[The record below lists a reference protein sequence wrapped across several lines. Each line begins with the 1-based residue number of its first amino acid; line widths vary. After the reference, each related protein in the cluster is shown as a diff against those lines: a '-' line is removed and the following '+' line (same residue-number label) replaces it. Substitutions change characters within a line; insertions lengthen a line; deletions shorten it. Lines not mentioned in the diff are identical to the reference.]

1 MWDVSYVATVGDP
14 ASSPRMGC
22 GSNDKMEVMSRQ
34 MDSKAIKSDEI
45 DLRELLGVLLDRKWL
60 IISFTALCS
69 IAGVIYAL
77 LATPVY
83 QAQALVQVESKVPSI
98 PGLSDLASLGG
109 GSSAAATTEVALLSS
124 RSVVGTAL
132 DELGLDVSTEVVRFP
147 VVGDLFARRFAAANS
162 DAVAPAKFGF
172 DRFGWGGERIVL
184 DRLDV
189 PQSLLGK
196 SLELK
201 AVNSSGAF
209 ILYDDNGNQILQGN
223 VGTEA
228 QARGVSLSVSQLIA
242 NPGTR
247 FKVVKSRRL
256 DVLTGLQ
263 SDLQIAEQGRE
274 SGILRI
280 VYESEDATRAEQ
292 FVQRVADAYV
302 RQNVDRS
309 SAEAASQLTFVRE
322 QLPSIR
328 RQVEAA
334 QGAMSAYQSRSNS
347 VDITMQT
354 KGLLEQEVAVEASIQ
369 TLRLKQ
375 AEMDRSFTREHPA
388 YRALL
393 KQIGDLEGRKAGFQR
408 QVGQLPD
415 TQQELLRLTR
425 DLQVSNELYT
435 ALLNQAQ
442 QLDVARAGAV
452 GNVHIVDS
460 AMVDTA
466 NPVKPQKKLIVVIAT
481 LLGGFLSVAFVFLQ
495 RMLNPGIEDP
505 ADIEALGLPVYA
517 AIPLSVSNTLPK
529 LRKGKH
535 GTRVV
540 ADGRQHLLAVT
551 APADP
556 TVEALRSLR
565 TSLHFAMLEA
575 KNNILTIS
583 GPRPG
588 VGKTFVSTNLA
599 AVIAQAGQRVLV
611 IDADMRKGTLHK
623 ILGVSHHEGLS
634 DVLGGK
640 LSVDDVIHPVV
651 GLDNMHYMVRGD
663 IPPNPAELLMHP
675 RFAQLLQDMSGK
687 YDLVIVDTPPILA
700 VTDPALVAT
709 HAGSSL
715 LVTRFGVNQAKEIE
729 LTLQRFE
736 QNGVQIKGAIFNA
749 VEKRATGYYSYGY
762 YEYKSD
768 EKA

>member
-1 MWDVSYVATVGDP
+1 MRKQMESRVAKD
-14 ASSPRMGC
+14 
-22 GSNDKMEVMSRQ
+22 
-34 MDSKAIKSDEI
+34 DEI
-45 DLRELLGVLLDRKWL
+45 DLRELLGVLFDRKWL
-60 IISFTALCS
+60 IILATALFFV
-69 IAGVIYAL
+69 AGVLYAL
-77 LATPVY
+77 FARPVY
-83 QAQALVQVESKVPSI
+83 QAQAMVQVESKMPTI
-98 PGLSDLASLGG
+98 PGLADLASLGG
-109 GSSAAATTEVALLSS
+109 GGSTAATTEVALLTS
-124 RSVVGTAL
+124 RTVIGTAVDQL
-132 DELGLDVSTEVVRFP
+132 NLEVQIEPKRFP
-147 VVGDLFARRFAAANS
+147 MLGNFFARRFKPEDDN
-162 DAVAPAKFGF
+162 AVAPPRLGLS
-172 DRFGWGGERIVL
+172 RYGWGGDVL
-184 DRLDV
+184 QIHRLDV
-189 PQSLLGK
+189 PAPLIDTTLLLEVGQNGK
-196 SLELK
+196 DFLLFDEDGNELLRGR
-201 AVNSSGAF
+201 A
-209 ILYDDNGNQILQGN
+209 
-223 VGTEA
+223 GTPA
-228 QARGVSLSVSQLIA
+228 KGRGVTLEVDTLRA
-242 NPGTR
+242 NPGMRFEVTR
-247 FKVVKSRRL
+247 LRRL
-256 DVLTGLQ
+256 DVVAALQ
-263 SDLQIAEQGRE
+263 TELKASEQGKD
-274 SGILRI
+274 SGILQLS
-280 VYESEDATRAEQ
+280 YQDTDPLRAEA

-309 SAEAASQLTFVRE
+309 SAEAASQLQFVKD
-322 QLPSIR
+322 QLPTIR
-328 RQVEAA
+328 RQVEQA
-334 QGAMSAYQSRSNS
+334 QAAMSAYQSKSKS

-369 TLRLKQ
+369 QLRLKQ

-393 KQIGDLEGRKAGFQR
+393 KQIGDLEGRKGGFQK
-408 QVGQLPD
+408 QVGDLPE

-452 GNVHIVDS
+452 GNVRIVDPS
-460 AMVDTA
+460 IVDIA
-466 NPVKPQKKLIVVIAT
+466 NPVAPRKALIVAIAT
-481 LLGGFLSVAFVFLQ
+481 LLGAFLSIAFVFLQ

-505 ADIEALGLPVYA
+505 AEIEALGLPVYA

-575 KNNILTIS
+575 KNNILAIS

-623 ILGVSHHEGLS
+623 ILGVSHQKGLS

-640 LSVDDVIHPVV
+640 LSVDDVIHPVS

-768 EKA
+768 ERA

>member
-1 MWDVSYVATVGDP
+1 MV
-14 ASSPRMGC
+14 
-22 GSNDKMEVMSRQ
+22 KE
-34 MDSKAIKSDEI
+34 DEI
-45 DLRELLGVLLDRKWL
+45 DLRELLGVLIDRKWW
-60 IISFTALCS
+60 IIGTTALFF
-69 IAGVIYAL
+69 IVGAAYAL
-77 LATPVY
+77 LASPVY
-83 QAQALVQVESKVPSI
+83 QAQSMVQVESKVPAI
-98 PGLSDLASLGG
+98 PGISDLASMGAPT
-109 GSSAAATTEVALLSS
+109 SAAATTEVALLTS
-124 RSVVGTAL
+124 RTVIGTAVDQLQL
-132 DELGLDVSTEVVRFP
+132 DTVITPHRFP
-147 VVGDLFARRFAAANS
+147 LVGEYFARKFKPETP
-162 DAVAPAKFGF
+162 DAVAPPRFGASSY
-172 DRFGWGGERIVL
+172 GWGGEAVQIH
-184 DRLDV
+184 RLDV
-189 PQSLLGK
+189 PAQMIGAPLVLQAG
-196 SLELK
+196 
-201 AVNSSGAF
+201 ASGSF
-209 ILYDDNGNQILQGN
+209 VLYDDEGEEILRG
-223 VGTEA
+223 
-228 QARGVSLSVSQLIA
+228 QAGKAAEGRGVTLEVVALRA
-242 NPGTR
+242 NPDTR
-247 FKVVKSRRL
+247 FDVVKLRRF
-256 DVLTGLQ
+256 DVVSGLQ
-263 SDLQIAEQGRE
+263 QAVQAVEQGKE
-274 SGILRI
+274 SGILQLS
-280 VYESEDATRAEQ
+280 YENEDPMLAEA
-292 FVQRVADAYV
+292 VIARVADAYV
-302 RQNVDRS
+302 RQNVERS
-309 SAEAASQLTFVRE
+309 SAEAASQLDFVRE
-322 QLPSIR
+322 QLPVVR
-328 RQVEAA
+328 RQVEQA
-334 QGAMSAYQSRSNS
+334 QVAMTAYQSKANS

-354 KGLLEQEVAVEASIQ
+354 KGLLDQEVAVEASIQ
-369 TLRLKQ
+369 QLRLKQ

-393 KQIGDLEGRKAGFQR
+393 SQISSLEGRKVGFQR

-425 DLQVSNELYT
+425 DLQVSNEMYT

-452 GNVHIVDS
+452 GNVRIVDP
-460 AMVDTA
+460 AAVDIA
-466 NPVKPQKKLIVVIAT
+466 HPVKPRKSLIVAIAT
-481 LLGGFLSVAFVFLQ
+481 LLGAFLATAFVFLQ

-505 ADIEALGLPVYA
+505 AVIEELGLPVYA
-517 AIPLSVSNTLPK
+517 AIPLSVSTSLPK

-535 GTRVV
+535 GTRVI
-540 ADGRQHLLAVT
+540 ADGRQHLLAVSS
-551 APADP
+551 PADP

-588 VGKTFVSTNLA
+588 VGKTFVSSNLG

-623 ILGVSHHEGLS
+623 LLGISHQKGLS

-640 LSVDDVIHPVV
+640 LAVEAAIHPVP

-675 RFAQLLQDMSGK
+675 RFQQMLESLSAQ

-700 VTDPALVAT
+700 VTDAALVAT

-715 LVTRFGVNQAKEIE
+715 LVTRFGVNQAKEIL

-768 EKA
+768 GKD

>member
-1 MWDVSYVATVGDP
+1 MV
-14 ASSPRMGC
+14 
-22 GSNDKMEVMSRQ
+22 KE
-34 MDSKAIKSDEI
+34 DEI
-45 DLRELLGVLLDRKWL
+45 DLRELLGVLIDRKWW
-60 IISFTALCS
+60 IIGTTALFF
-69 IAGVIYAL
+69 IVGAAYAL
-77 LATPVY
+77 LASPVY
-83 QAQALVQVESKVPSI
+83 QAQSMVQVESKVPAI
-98 PGLSDLASLGG
+98 PGISDLASMGAPT
-109 GSSAAATTEVALLSS
+109 SAAATTEVALLTS
-124 RSVVGTAL
+124 RTVIGTAVDQLQL
-132 DELGLDVSTEVVRFP
+132 DTVITPHRFP
-147 VVGDLFARRFAAANS
+147 LVGEYFARKFKPETP
-162 DAVAPAKFGF
+162 DAVAPPRFGASSY
-172 DRFGWGGERIVL
+172 GWGGEAVQIH
-184 DRLDV
+184 RLDV
-189 PQSLLGK
+189 PAQMI
-196 SLELK
+196 
-201 AVNSSGAF
+201 GAPLVLQAGAAGSF
-209 ILYDDNGNQILQGN
+209 VLYDDEGEEILRG
-223 VGTEA
+223 
-228 QARGVSLSVSQLIA
+228 QAGKAAEGRGVTLEVVALRA
-242 NPGTR
+242 NPDTR
-247 FKVVKSRRL
+247 FDLVKLRRFDVVS
-256 DVLTGLQ
+256 GLQ
-263 SDLQIAEQGRE
+263 QAVQAVEQGKE
-274 SGILRI
+274 SGILQLS
-280 VYESEDATRAEQ
+280 YENEDPMLAEA
-292 FVQRVADAYV
+292 VIARVADAYV
-302 RQNVDRS
+302 RQNVERS
-309 SAEAASQLTFVRE
+309 SAEAASQLDFVRE
-322 QLPSIR
+322 QLPVVR
-328 RQVEAA
+328 RQVEQA
-334 QGAMSAYQSRSNS
+334 QVAMTAYQSKANS

-354 KGLLEQEVAVEASIQ
+354 KGLLDQEVAVEASIQ
-369 TLRLKQ
+369 QLRLKQ

-393 KQIGDLEGRKAGFQR
+393 SQISSLEGRKVGFQR

-425 DLQVSNELYT
+425 DLQVSNEMYT

-452 GNVHIVDS
+452 GNVRIVDP
-460 AMVDTA
+460 AAVDIA
-466 NPVKPQKKLIVVIAT
+466 HPVKPRKSLIVAIAT
-481 LLGGFLSVAFVFLQ
+481 LLGAFLATAFVFLQ

-505 ADIEALGLPVYA
+505 AVIEELGLPVYA
-517 AIPLSVSNTLPK
+517 AIPLSVSTTLPK

-540 ADGRQHLLAVT
+540 ADGRQHLLAVSS
-551 APADP
+551 PADP

-588 VGKTFVSTNLA
+588 VGKTFVSSNLG

-623 ILGVSHHEGLS
+623 LLGISHQKGLS

-640 LSVDDVIHPVV
+640 LAIEAAIHPVP

-675 RFAQLLQDMSGK
+675 RFQQMLESLSAQ
-687 YDLVIVDTPPILA
+687 YDLIIVDTPPILA
-700 VTDPALVAT
+700 VTDAALVAT

-715 LVTRFGVNQAKEIE
+715 LVTRFGVNQAKEIL

-768 EKA
+768 GKD

>member
-1 MWDVSYVATVGDP
+1 MRSQMESRVSKD
-14 ASSPRMGC
+14 
-22 GSNDKMEVMSRQ
+22 
-34 MDSKAIKSDEI
+34 DEI
-45 DLRELLGVLLDRKWL
+45 DLREVLGAVLDRKWL
-60 IISFTALCS
+60 IFATTAFFMA
-69 IAGVIYAL
+69 AGLLYAL
-77 LATPVY
+77 LARPIY
-83 QAQALVQVESKVPSI
+83 QAQSLVQVESKVPSI
-98 PGLSDLASLGG
+98 PGLADLASLGG
-109 GSSAAATTEVALLSS
+109 SGSTAATTEVALLTS
-124 RSVVGTAL
+124 RSVIGAAVDQLNLEVQIEPRRFPLLGNFFVRRYKPQEEGDVCPPMFGLARYGCGGDVLGIHRLEVPASLIDSTLTLKVGSTGKDFTLL
-132 DELGLDVSTEVVRFP
+132 DEDGEMLLRGQ
-147 VVGDLFARRFAAANS
+147 VG
-162 DAVAPAKFGF
+162 VPAEG
-172 DRFGWGGERIVL
+172 
-184 DRLDV
+184 
-189 PQSLLGK
+189 
-196 SLELK
+196 
-201 AVNSSGAF
+201 
-209 ILYDDNGNQILQGN
+209 
-223 VGTEA
+223 
-228 QARGVSLSVSQLIA
+228 RGVRLEVDELRA
-242 NPGTR
+242 NPGMQFEVTR
-247 FKVVKSRRL
+247 LRRL
-256 DVLTGLQ
+256 DVLASLQ
-263 SDLQIAEQGRE
+263 KELKATEQGKE
-274 SGILRI
+274 SGILRL
-280 VYESEDATRAEQ
+280 VYQDTDPSRAES

-309 SAEAASQLTFVRE
+309 SAEAASQLQFVKD
-322 QLPSIR
+322 QLPTIR
-328 RQVEAA
+328 RQVEQA
-334 QGAMSAYQSRSNS
+334 QAAMSAYQSQSRS

-369 TLRLKQ
+369 QLRLKQ

-388 YRALL
+388 YRALMR
-393 KQIGDLEGRKAGFQR
+393 QIGDLESRKGGFQK
-408 QVGQLPD
+408 QVGDLPE

-452 GNVHIVDS
+452 GNVRIVDP
-460 AMVDTA
+460 AIVDIA
-466 NPVKPQKKLIVVIAT
+466 NPVAPRKALIVAIAT
-481 LLGGFLSVAFVFLQ
+481 LLGAFLSIAFVFLQ

-535 GTRVV
+535 GKRVV
-540 ADGRQHLLAVT
+540 ADGRQHLLAVS

-623 ILGVSHHEGLS
+623 ILGVSHQKGLS

-640 LSVDDVIHPVV
+640 LSVDDAIHPVS

-675 RFAQLLQDMSGK
+675 RFAQLLQEMSGK

>member
-1 MWDVSYVATVGDP
+1 MRNKTD
-14 ASSPRMGC
+14 
-22 GSNDKMEVMSRQ
+22 SNAVRD
-34 MDSKAIKSDEI
+34 DEI
-45 DLRELLGVLLDRKWL
+45 DLRELLGTLVDRKWWIL
-60 IISFTALCS
+60 AATGLFLALG
-69 IAGVIYAL
+69 IAYAF

-83 QAQALVQVESKVPSI
+83 QAQAMVQVESKLPSI
-98 PGLSDLASLGG
+98 PGLSDLTSLSGG
-109 GSSAAATTEVALLSS
+109 GGAAATTEVALLTS
-124 RSVVGTAL
+124 RSVLGAAV
-132 DELGLDVSTEVVRFP
+132 DELNLDVQVSPRRMPLLGGF
-147 VVGDLFARRFAAANS
+147 FARRFKP
-162 DAVAPAKFGF
+162 VAPDEVAPVKFGLS
-172 DRFGWGGERIVL
+172 RYGWGGESLSVH
-184 DRLDV
+184 RLTV
-189 PQSLLGK
+189 PATLVNAPLMLEVADDGK
-196 SLELK
+196 SF
-201 AVNSSGAF
+201 V
-209 ILYDDNGNQILQGN
+209 LYDDEGVELL
-223 VGTEA
+223 
-228 QARGVSLSVSQLIA
+228 RGVPGTTATGRGVTLDVAGLSA
-242 NPGTR
+242 NAGTR
-247 FKVVKSRRL
+247 FDIVKARRL
-256 DVLTGLQ
+256 DVLSELQ
-263 SDLQIAEQGRE
+263 EQIKAGEQGKD
-274 SGILRI
+274 SGILSLT
-280 VYESEDATRAEQ
+280 YEDEQPLRAQ
-292 FVQRVADAYV
+292 DVVQRVAEAYV

-309 SAEAASQLTFVRE
+309 SAEAASQLQFVKD
-322 QLPSIR
+322 QLPTIR
-328 RQVEAA
+328 RQVEQA
-334 QGAMSAYQSRSNS
+334 QAAMSSYQSRSNS

-354 KGLLEQEVAVEASIQ
+354 QGLLQQEVAVEASIQ
-369 TLRLKQ
+369 QLRLKQ

-393 KQIGDLEGRKAGFQR
+393 SQLGELEARKSGFQR
-408 QVGQLPD
+408 QVSNLPD

-452 GNVHIVDS
+452 GNVRIVDP
-460 AMVDTA
+460 AMVDIA
-466 NPVKPQKKLIVVIAT
+466 NPVKPRKALIIAIAA
-481 LLGGFLSVAFVFLQ
+481 LLGAFLSIAFVFLQ

-505 ADIEALGLPVYA
+505 AELEELGLPVYA
-517 AIPLSVSNTLPK
+517 AIPLSVSTTLPK

-535 GTRVV
+535 GTRVI
-540 ADGRQHLLAVT
+540 ADGRQHLLAVSS
-551 APADP
+551 PADP

-588 VGKTFVSTNLA
+588 VGKTFVSSNLG

-623 ILGVSHHEGLS
+623 LLGISHQKGLS

-640 LSVDDVIHPVV
+640 LAVEAAIHPVP

-675 RFAQLLQDMSGK
+675 RFKQMLESLSAQ

-700 VTDPALVAT
+700 VTDAALVAT

-715 LVTRFGVNQAKEIE
+715 LVTRFGVNQAKEIL

-768 EKA
+768 GKD

>member
-1 MWDVSYVATVGDP
+1 MT
-14 ASSPRMGC
+14 
-22 GSNDKMEVMSRQ
+22 NKTESRAVK
-34 MDSKAIKSDEI
+34 DDDI
-45 DLRELLGVLLDRKWL
+45 DLRELIGVLLDRKWW
-60 IISFTALCS
+60 IVITTAVFLVL
-69 IAGVIYAL
+69 GVLYAL
-77 LATPVY
+77 LAKPIY
-83 QAQALVQVESKVPSI
+83 QAEAMVQVESKVPSL
-98 PGLSDLASLGG
+98 PGLADLSSLS
-109 GSSAAATTEVALLSS
+109 GSGSTMATTEVALLTS
-124 RSVVGTAL
+124 RAVVGTAV
-132 DELGLDVSTEVVRFP
+132 DELHLDISATPVRFP
-147 VVGDLFARRFAAANS
+147 LVGDFIAKRFQPGTP
-162 DAVAPAKFGF
+162 DAVASPLFGMSSYA
-172 DRFGWGGERIVL
+172 WGGEKIVV
-184 DRLDV
+184 DRLEV
-189 PQSLLGK
+189 PATLFDIPLTLVAAGDAAGSFVVLGDDDEELLRGK
-196 SLELK
+196 VGER
-201 AVNSSGAF
+201 ASGH
-209 ILYDDNGNQILQGN
+209 
-223 VGTEA
+223 
-228 QARGVSLSVSQLIA
+228 GVSVDVSKLNA
-242 NPGTR
+242 RNGTR
-247 FKVVKSRRL
+247 FQLLKQRRL
-256 DVLTGLQ
+256 SVI
-263 SDLQIAEQGRE
+263 SDLQQLVLASEQGRD
-274 SGILRI
+274 SGILQI
-280 VYESEDATRAEQ
+280 TYQDADPVRAQ
-292 FVQRVADAYV
+292 ALVQRVAEAYV
-302 RQNVDRS
+302 RQNVERS
-309 SAEAASQLTFVRE
+309 SAEAASQLQFVRE
-322 QLPSIR
+322 QLPTIR
-328 RQVEAA
+328 KQVEQA
-334 QGAMSAYQSRSNS
+334 QAAMSAYQSRSNA

-354 KGLLEQEVAVEASIQ
+354 RGLLEQEVAVEASIQ
-369 TLRLKQ
+369 QLRLKQ
-375 AEMDRSFTREHPA
+375 AEMDRAFTREHPA
-388 YRALL
+388 YRALM

-452 GNVHIVDS
+452 GNVRIVDS
-460 AMVDTA
+460 AVVDVT

-623 ILGVSHHEGLS
+623 ILGVSHQKGLS

-640 LSVDDVIHPVV
+640 LSVDEAIHPVS
-651 GLDNMHYMVRGD
+651 GLDNMYYMVRGD

>member
-1 MWDVSYVATVGDP
+1 MV
-14 ASSPRMGC
+14 
-22 GSNDKMEVMSRQ
+22 KE
-34 MDSKAIKSDEI
+34 DEI
-45 DLRELLGVLLDRKWL
+45 DLRELLGVLIDRKWW
-60 IISFTALCS
+60 IIGTTALFF
-69 IAGVIYAL
+69 IVGAAYAL
-77 LATPVY
+77 LASPVY
-83 QAQALVQVESKVPSI
+83 QAQSMVQVESKVPAI
-98 PGLSDLASLGG
+98 PGISDLASMGAPT
-109 GSSAAATTEVALLSS
+109 SAAATTEVALLTS
-124 RSVVGTAL
+124 RTVIGTAVDQLQL
-132 DELGLDVSTEVVRFP
+132 DTVITPRRFP
-147 VVGDLFARRFAAANS
+147 LVGEYFARKFKPETP
-162 DAVAPAKFGF
+162 DAVAPPRFGASSY
-172 DRFGWGGERIVL
+172 GWGGEAVQIH
-184 DRLDV
+184 RLDV
-189 PQSLLGK
+189 PAQMI
-196 SLELK
+196 
-201 AVNSSGAF
+201 GAPLVLQAGAAGSF
-209 ILYDDNGNQILQGN
+209 VLYDDEGEEILRG
-223 VGTEA
+223 
-228 QARGVSLSVSQLIA
+228 QAGKAAEGRGVTLEVVALRA
-242 NPGTR
+242 NPDTR
-247 FKVVKSRRL
+247 FDVVKLRRF
-256 DVLTGLQ
+256 DVVSGLQ
-263 SDLQIAEQGRE
+263 QAVQAVEQGKE
-274 SGILRI
+274 SGILQLS
-280 VYESEDATRAEQ
+280 YENEDPMLAEA
-292 FVQRVADAYV
+292 VIARVADAYV
-302 RQNVDRS
+302 RQNVERS
-309 SAEAASQLTFVRE
+309 SAEAASQLDFVRE
-322 QLPSIR
+322 QLPVVR
-328 RQVEAA
+328 RQVEQA
-334 QGAMSAYQSRSNS
+334 QVAMTAYQSKANS

-354 KGLLEQEVAVEASIQ
+354 KGLLDQEVAVEASIQ
-369 TLRLKQ
+369 QLRLKQ

-393 KQIGDLEGRKAGFQR
+393 SQISSLEGRKVGFQR

-425 DLQVSNELYT
+425 DLQVSNEMYT

-452 GNVHIVDS
+452 GNVRIVDP
-460 AMVDTA
+460 AAVDIA
-466 NPVKPQKKLIVVIAT
+466 HPVKPRKSLIVAIAT
-481 LLGGFLSVAFVFLQ
+481 LLGAFLATAFVFLQ

-505 ADIEALGLPVYA
+505 AVIEELGLPVYA
-517 AIPLSVSNTLPK
+517 AIPLSVSTTLPK

-540 ADGRQHLLAVT
+540 ADGRQHLLAVSS
-551 APADP
+551 PADP

-588 VGKTFVSTNLA
+588 VGKTFVSSNLG

-623 ILGVSHHEGLS
+623 LLGISHQKGLS

-640 LSVDDVIHPVV
+640 LAIEAAIHPVP

-675 RFAQLLQDMSGK
+675 RFQQMLESLSAQ
-687 YDLVIVDTPPILA
+687 YDLIIVDTPPILA
-700 VTDPALVAT
+700 VTDAALVAT

-715 LVTRFGVNQAKEIE
+715 LVTRFGVNQAKEIL

-768 EKA
+768 GKD

>member
-1 MWDVSYVATVGDP
+1 MTKQS
-14 ASSPRMGC
+14 
-22 GSNDKMEVMSRQ
+22 ESRVV
-34 MDSKAIKSDEI
+34 KEDEI
-45 DLRELLGVLLDRKWL
+45 DLRDLLGALLDRKWL
-60 IISFTALCS
+60 VAGSVAVFMVVGAL
-69 IAGVIYAL
+69 YAI
-77 LATPVY
+77 LAAPIY
-83 QAQALVQVESKVPSI
+83 QAQALVQVESKMPSI
-98 PGLSDLASLGG
+98 PGLADLASLGG
-109 GSSAAATTEVALLSS
+109 SGSTASTTEVALLTS
-124 RSVVGTAL
+124 RTVIGTAVDQL
-132 DELGLDVSTEVVRFP
+132 NLEVQIEPKRFP
-147 VVGDLFARRFAAANS
+147 LFGNFIERRFKPENEGDVAAPKLGMA
-162 DAVAPAKFGF
+162 
-172 DRFGWGGERIVL
+172 RYGWGGEVL
-184 DRLDV
+184 GIQRLDV
-189 PQSLLGK
+189 PATLIDTTLLLEVGDTGK
-196 SLELK
+196 DFVLFDEEGDELLR
-201 AVNSSGAF
+201 G
-209 ILYDDNGNQILQGN
+209 Q
-223 VGTEA
+223 VGS
-228 QARGVSLSVSQLIA
+228 QAKGRGVTLEVDSLRA
-242 NPGTR
+242 NPGMQ
-247 FKVVKSRRL
+247 FKVTRLRRL
-256 DVLTGLQ
+256 DVVALLQ
-263 SDLQIAEQGRE
+263 TELLASEQGKD
-274 SGILRI
+274 SGILLLTYR
-280 VYESEDATRAEQ
+280 DTDPLRAEAL
-292 FVQRVADAYV
+292 VQHVADAYV

-309 SAEAASQLTFVRE
+309 SAEAASQLQFVKD
-322 QLPSIR
+322 QLPTIR
-328 RQVEAA
+328 RQVEQA
-334 QGAMSAYQSRSNS
+334 QAAMSAYQSRSKS

-369 TLRLKQ
+369 QLRLKQ

-393 KQIGDLEGRKAGFQR
+393 KQIGDLEGRKGGFQK
-408 QVGQLPD
+408 QVGDLPE

-452 GNVHIVDS
+452 GNVRIVDP
-460 AMVDTA
+460 AIVDIA
-466 NPVKPQKKLIVVIAT
+466 NPVAPRKALIVAIAT
-481 LLGGFLSVAFVFLQ
+481 LLGAFLATAFVFLQ

-505 ADIEALGLPVYA
+505 AEIEALGLPVYA

-535 GTRVV
+535 GKRVV
-540 ADGRQHLLAVT
+540 ADGRQHLLAVS

-623 ILGVSHHEGLS
+623 ILGVSHQKGLS

-640 LSVDDVIHPVV
+640 LSVDDVIHPVS

-675 RFAQLLQDMSGK
+675 RFAQLLQEMSGK

>member
-1 MWDVSYVATVGDP
+1 
-14 ASSPRMGC
+14 
-22 GSNDKMEVMSRQ
+22 MEAMTRQTDSRQ
-34 MDSKAIKSDEI
+34 IKDDEI
-45 DLRELLGVLLDRKWL
+45 DLRELLGVLIDRKWW
-60 IISFTALCS
+60 IIGATAVFS
-69 IAGVIYAL
+69 IAGVAYAL
-77 LATPVY
+77 LAPPVY
-83 QAQALVQVESKVPSI
+83 QAQAMVQVESKI
-98 PGLSDLASLGG
+98 PGVPGLAELSSTLGVGGASP
-109 GSSAAATTEVALLSS
+109 AATTEVALLTS
-124 RSVVGTAL
+124 RSVVGTAV
-132 DELGLDVSTEVVRFP
+132 DQLGLDVLVEPKRFP
-147 VVGDLFARRFAAANS
+147 LVGGFFARRFKPAAP
-162 DAVAPAKFGF
+162 DQVAPARFGASSY
-172 DRFGWGGERIVL
+172 GWGGEALVIQ
-184 DRLDV
+184 RLDV
-189 PQSLLGK
+189 PDQLINVPL
-196 SLELK
+196 
-201 AVNSSGAF
+201 
-209 ILYDDNGNQILQGN
+209 ILQKGDSGNSFELLDDDGN
-223 VGTEA
+223 VLVKG
-228 QARGVSLSVSQLIA
+228 QAGQTAASNGVTLEVASLRA
-242 NPGTR
+242 NPGAR
-247 FKVVKSRRL
+247 FEVTKLRRL
-256 DVLTGLQ
+256 DVVSSLQ
-263 SDLQIAEQGRE
+263 SEVSASEQGKE
-274 SGILRI
+274 SGILQ
-280 VYESEDATRAEQ
+280 VAYESQDPFKAQAL
-292 FVQRVADAYV
+292 VQRVTEAYV
-302 RQNVDRS
+302 RQNVDRG
-309 SAEAASQLTFVRE
+309 SAEAAAQLQFVKE
-322 QLPSIR
+322 QLPTVR
-328 RQVEAA
+328 KQVEDAQAA
-334 QGAMSAYQSRSNS
+334 MTAYQSKANS

-354 KGLLEQEVAVEASIQ
+354 KGLLEQEVAVEGSIQ
-369 TLRLKQ
+369 QLRLKQ

-442 QLDVARAGAV
+442 QLDVARAGTV
-452 GNVHIVDS
+452 GNVRIVDP
-460 AMVDTA
+460 AVVDTA
-466 NPVKPQKKLIVVIAT
+466 NPVKPRKALIVAIAT

-623 ILGVSHHEGLS
+623 ILGVSHQKGLS

-640 LSVDDVIHPVV
+640 LSVDDVIHPVA

>member
-1 MWDVSYVATVGDP
+1 MAKD
-14 ASSPRMGC
+14 
-22 GSNDKMEVMSRQ
+22 
-34 MDSKAIKSDEI
+34 DEI
-45 DLRELLGVLLDRKWL
+45 DLRELLGVLLDRKWW
-60 IISFTALCS
+60 IISVTAVCFVV
-69 IAGVIYAL
+69 GVAYAL
-77 LATPVY
+77 LAPPVY
-83 QAQALVQVESKVPSI
+83 QAQAMVQVESKVPSI
-98 PGLSDLASLGG
+98 PGLADLSSLGG
-109 GSSAAATTEVALLSS
+109 GGSSAATTEVALLTS
-124 RSVVGTAL
+124 RSVIGTAVDQL
-132 DELGLDVSTEVVRFP
+132 NLEIAVEPRRLPLFGGF
-147 VVGDLFARRFAAANS
+147 FARRFSPESEA
-162 DAVAPAKFGF
+162 DVAPAKLGLSSY
-172 DRFGWGGERIVL
+172 GWGGESLVVH
-184 DRLDV
+184 RLDV
-189 PQSLLGK
+189 PPALIGDTLMLESTADAGGYTLYNSDGDELLRG
-196 SLELK
+196 
-201 AVNSSGAF
+201 
-209 ILYDDNGNQILQGN
+209 QIGQPAQGH
-223 VGTEA
+223 
-228 QARGVSLSVSQLIA
+228 GVSIEVASLRA
-242 NPGTR
+242 NPGMR
-247 FKVVKSRRL
+247 FNVTKLRRL
-256 DVLTGLQ
+256 DVLASLQ
-263 SDLQIAEQGRE
+263 EGINAAEQGKE
-274 SGILRI
+274 SGILQLT
-280 VYESEDATRAEQ
+280 YEDQDPVLAQAL
-292 FVQRVADAYV
+292 VQRVAEAYT

-309 SAEAASQLTFVRE
+309 SAEAASQLQFVKD
-322 QLPSIR
+322 QLPTVR
-328 RQVEAA
+328 RDVEQAQAA
-334 QGAMSAYQSRSNS
+334 MTAYQSRANS

-354 KGLLEQEVAVEASIQ
+354 KGLLEQEVAVESSIQ

-393 KQIGDLEGRKAGFQR
+393 NQLGELEGRKAGFKR
-408 QVGQLPD
+408 QVSDLPD

-452 GNVHIVDS
+452 GNVRIVDS
-460 AMVDTA
+460 AVVDTA
-466 NPVKPQKKLIVVIAT
+466 NPVKPRRKLIVIIAT
-481 LLGGFLSVAFVFLQ
+481 LLGAFLATAFVFLQ

-505 ADIEALGLPVYA
+505 AELEELGLPVYA
-517 AIPLSVSNTLPK
+517 AIPLSVSTSMPK

-535 GTRVV
+535 GTRVI
-540 ADGRQHLLAVT
+540 ADGRQHLLAVSS
-551 APADP
+551 PADP

-588 VGKTFVSTNLA
+588 VGKTFVSSNLG

-623 ILGVSHHEGLS
+623 LLGISHQKGLS

-640 LSVDDVIHPVV
+640 LAIEAAIHPVP

-675 RFAQLLQDMSGK
+675 RFQQMLESLSAQ
-687 YDLVIVDTPPILA
+687 YDLIIVDTPPILA
-700 VTDPALVAT
+700 VTDAALVAT

-715 LVTRFGVNQAKEIE
+715 LVTRFGVNQAKEIL

-768 EKA
+768 GKD

>member
-1 MWDVSYVATVGDP
+1 MV
-14 ASSPRMGC
+14 
-22 GSNDKMEVMSRQ
+22 KE
-34 MDSKAIKSDEI
+34 DEI
-45 DLRELLGVLLDRKWL
+45 DLRELLGVLIDRKWW
-60 IISFTALCS
+60 IIGTTVLFFIVGA
-69 IAGVIYAL
+69 AYAL
-77 LATPVY
+77 LASPVY
-83 QAQALVQVESKVPSI
+83 QAQSMVQVESKVPAI
-98 PGLSDLASLGG
+98 PGISDLASMGAAT
-109 GSSAAATTEVALLSS
+109 SAAATTEVALLTS
-124 RSVVGTAL
+124 RTVIGTAVDQLQL
-132 DELGLDVSTEVVRFP
+132 DTVITPRRFP
-147 VVGDLFARRFAAANS
+147 LVGEYFARKFKPETP
-162 DAVAPAKFGF
+162 DAVAPPRFGASSY
-172 DRFGWGGERIVL
+172 GWGGEAVQIH
-184 DRLDV
+184 RLDV
-189 PQSLLGK
+189 PVQMIGAPLVLQAG
-196 SLELK
+196 
-201 AVNSSGAF
+201 ASGSF
-209 ILYDDNGNQILQGN
+209 VLYDDDGEEILRG
-223 VGTEA
+223 
-228 QARGVSLSVSQLIA
+228 QAGKAAEGRGVTLEVVALRA
-242 NPGTR
+242 NPDTR
-247 FKVVKSRRL
+247 FDLVKLRRFDVVSS
-256 DVLTGLQ
+256 LQ
-263 SDLQIAEQGRE
+263 QAVQAVEQGKE
-274 SGILRI
+274 SGILQLR
-280 VYESEDATRAEQ
+280 YENEDPMLAEA
-292 FVQRVADAYV
+292 VIARVADAYV
-302 RQNVDRS
+302 RQNVERS
-309 SAEAASQLTFVRE
+309 SAEAASQLDFVRE
-322 QLPSIR
+322 QLPVVR
-328 RQVEAA
+328 RQVEQA
-334 QGAMSAYQSRSNS
+334 QVAMTAYQSKANS

-354 KGLLEQEVAVEASIQ
+354 KGLLDQEVAVEASIQ
-369 TLRLKQ
+369 QLRLKQ

-393 KQIGDLEGRKAGFQR
+393 SQISSLEGRKVGFQR

-425 DLQVSNELYT
+425 DLQVSNEMYT

-452 GNVHIVDS
+452 GNVRIVDP
-460 AMVDTA
+460 AAVDIA
-466 NPVKPQKKLIVVIAT
+466 NPVKPRKSLIVAIAT
-481 LLGGFLSVAFVFLQ
+481 LLGAFLATAFVFLQ

-505 ADIEALGLPVYA
+505 SQIEELGLPVYA
-517 AIPLSVSNTLPK
+517 AIPLSVSTTLPK

-535 GTRVV
+535 GTRVI

-551 APADP
+551 SPADP

-588 VGKTFVSTNLA
+588 VGKTFVSSNLG

-623 ILGVSHHEGLS
+623 LLGISHQKGLS

-640 LSVDDVIHPVV
+640 LAVEAAIHPVP

-675 RFAQLLQDMSGK
+675 RFQQMLESLSAQ

-700 VTDPALVAT
+700 VTDAALVAT

-715 LVTRFGVNQAKEIE
+715 LVTRFGVNQAKEIL

-768 EKA
+768 GKD

>member
-1 MWDVSYVATVGDP
+1 MTKQS
-14 ASSPRMGC
+14 
-22 GSNDKMEVMSRQ
+22 ESRVV
-34 MDSKAIKSDEI
+34 KEDEI
-45 DLRELLGVLLDRKWL
+45 DLRDLLGALLDRKWL
-60 IISFTALCS
+60 VAGSVAVFMVVGAL
-69 IAGVIYAL
+69 YAI
-77 LATPVY
+77 LAAPIY
-83 QAQALVQVESKVPSI
+83 QAQALVQVESKMPSI
-98 PGLSDLASLGG
+98 PGLADLASLGG
-109 GSSAAATTEVALLSS
+109 SGSTASTTEVALLTS
-124 RSVVGTAL
+124 RTVIGTAVDQL
-132 DELGLDVSTEVVRFP
+132 NLEVQIEPKRFP
-147 VVGDLFARRFAAANS
+147 LFGNFIERRFKPENEGDVAAPKLGMA
-162 DAVAPAKFGF
+162 
-172 DRFGWGGERIVL
+172 RYGWGGEVL
-184 DRLDV
+184 GIQRLDV
-189 PQSLLGK
+189 PATLIDTTLLLEVGDTGK
-196 SLELK
+196 DFVLFDEEGDELLR
-201 AVNSSGAF
+201 G
-209 ILYDDNGNQILQGN
+209 Q
-223 VGTEA
+223 VGS
-228 QARGVSLSVSQLIA
+228 QAKGRGVTLEVDSLRA
-242 NPGTR
+242 NPGMQ
-247 FKVVKSRRL
+247 FKVTRLRRL
-256 DVLTGLQ
+256 DVVALLQ
-263 SDLQIAEQGRE
+263 TELLASEQGKD
-274 SGILRI
+274 SGILLLTYR
-280 VYESEDATRAEQ
+280 DTDPLRAEAL
-292 FVQRVADAYV
+292 VQHVADAYV

-309 SAEAASQLTFVRE
+309 SAEAASQLQFVKD
-322 QLPSIR
+322 QLPTIR
-328 RQVEAA
+328 RQVEQA
-334 QGAMSAYQSRSNS
+334 QAAMSAYQSRSKS

-369 TLRLKQ
+369 QLRLKQ

-393 KQIGDLEGRKAGFQR
+393 KQIGDLEGRKGGFQK
-408 QVGQLPD
+408 QVGDLPE

-452 GNVHIVDS
+452 GNVRIVDP
-460 AMVDTA
+460 AIVDIA
-466 NPVKPQKKLIVVIAT
+466 NPVAPRKALIVAIAT
-481 LLGGFLSVAFVFLQ
+481 LLGAFLATAFVFLQ

-505 ADIEALGLPVYA
+505 AEIEALGLPVYA

-540 ADGRQHLLAVT
+540 ADGRQHLLAVS

-623 ILGVSHHEGLS
+623 ILGVSHQKGLS

-640 LSVDDVIHPVV
+640 LSVDDVIHPVS

-675 RFAQLLQDMSGK
+675 RFAQLLQEMSGK

>member
-1 MWDVSYVATVGDP
+1 M
-14 ASSPRMGC
+14 
-22 GSNDKMEVMSRQ
+22 KQ
-34 MDSKAIKSDEI
+34 MDSRAVNKDDEI
-45 DLRELLGVLLDRKWL
+45 DLRELLGVLIDRKWL
-60 IISFTALCS
+60 IVISTLVFLVGGALY
-69 IAGVIYAL
+69 VL
-77 LATPVY
+77 LAAPVY
-83 QAQALVQVESKVPSI
+83 QAQSMVQVESKLPSI
-98 PGLSDLASLGG
+98 PGISDLASMGG
-109 GSSAAATTEVALLSS
+109 PTSAAATTEVALLTS
-124 RSVVGTAL
+124 RTVIGAAV
-132 DELGLDVSTEVVRFP
+132 DQLGLDIVANPRRFP
-147 VVGDLFARRFAAANS
+147 LLGNYFARQFSSSNSVGIAPPRFGAS
-162 DAVAPAKFGF
+162 SY
-172 DRFGWGGERIVL
+172 GWGGELIDIHRFDVP
-184 DRLDV
+184 DRLIGAAMVLQVASAGNYVLYGADGSEV
-189 PQSLLGK
+189 LRGK
-196 SLELK
+196 AGEGASGGGVTLEVS
-201 AVNSSGAF
+201 A
-209 ILYDDNGNQILQGN
+209 LQ
-223 VGTEA
+223 
-228 QARGVSLSVSQLIA
+228 A

-247 FKVVKSRRL
+247 FDLVKYRRFDVVSQ
-256 DVLTGLQ
+256 LQ
-263 SDLQIAEQGRE
+263 DAVRAVEQGKE
-274 SGILRI
+274 SGILQLS
-280 VYESEDATRAEQ
+280 YENEDPVAAEA
-292 FVQRVADAYV
+292 VVARVADAYV

-309 SAEAASQLTFVRE
+309 SAEAASQLEFVKE
-322 QLPSIR
+322 QLPVIR
-328 RQVEAA
+328 RQVEQA
-334 QGAMSAYQSRSNS
+334 QVAMTAYQSKANS

-354 KGLLEQEVAVEASIQ
+354 KGLLDQEVAVEASIQ
-369 TLRLKQ
+369 QLRLKQ

-393 KQIGDLEGRKAGFQR
+393 SQISSLEGRKAGFQR
-408 QVGQLPD
+408 DVRNLPD

-425 DLQVSNELYT
+425 DLQVSNEMYT

-452 GNVHIVDS
+452 GNVRIVDR
-460 AMVDTA
+460 AAVDIA
-466 NPVKPQKKLIVVIAT
+466 NPVKPRKALIVSIAT
-481 LLGGFLSVAFVFLQ
+481 LLGALLSVAFVFLQ

-517 AIPLSVSNTLPK
+517 AIPLSVSTTLPK

-540 ADGRQHLLAVT
+540 ADGRQHLLAVNS
-551 APADP
+551 PADP

-575 KNNILTIS
+575 KNNVLTIS

-623 ILGVSHHEGLS
+623 ILGVPHQRGLS
-634 DVLGGK
+634 DFLSGK
-640 LSVDDVIHPVV
+640 LAAEQVILPVE

-675 RFAQLLQDMSGK
+675 RFVQLLDAVSKQ

-700 VTDPALVAT
+700 VTDAALVAA

-715 LVTRFGVNQAKEIE
+715 LVTRFGVNQPKEIE

-736 QNGVQIKGAIFNA
+736 QNGVQVKGAIFNA

-762 YEYKSD
+762 YEYASDDKS
-768 EKA
+768 

>member
-1 MWDVSYVATVGDP
+1 MTKQS
-14 ASSPRMGC
+14 
-22 GSNDKMEVMSRQ
+22 ESRVV
-34 MDSKAIKSDEI
+34 KEDEI
-45 DLRELLGVLLDRKWL
+45 DLRDLLGALLDRKWL
-60 IISFTALCS
+60 VAGSVAVFMVVGAL
-69 IAGVIYAL
+69 YAI
-77 LATPVY
+77 LAAPIY
-83 QAQALVQVESKVPSI
+83 QAQALVQVESKMPSI
-98 PGLSDLASLGG
+98 PGLADLASLGG
-109 GSSAAATTEVALLSS
+109 SGSTASTTEVALLTS
-124 RSVVGTAL
+124 RTVIGTAVDQL
-132 DELGLDVSTEVVRFP
+132 NLGVQIEPKRFP
-147 VVGDLFARRFAAANS
+147 LFGNFIERRFKPENEGDVAAPKLGMA
-162 DAVAPAKFGF
+162 
-172 DRFGWGGERIVL
+172 RYGWGGEVL
-184 DRLDV
+184 GIQRLDV
-189 PQSLLGK
+189 PATLIDTTLLLEVGDTGK
-196 SLELK
+196 DFVLFDEEGDELLR
-201 AVNSSGAF
+201 G
-209 ILYDDNGNQILQGN
+209 Q
-223 VGTEA
+223 VGS
-228 QARGVSLSVSQLIA
+228 QAKGRGVTLEVDSLRA
-242 NPGTR
+242 NPGMQ
-247 FKVVKSRRL
+247 FKVTRLRRL
-256 DVLTGLQ
+256 DVVALLQ
-263 SDLQIAEQGRE
+263 TELLASEQGKD
-274 SGILRI
+274 SGILLLTYR
-280 VYESEDATRAEQ
+280 DTDPLRAEAL
-292 FVQRVADAYV
+292 VQHVADAYV

-309 SAEAASQLTFVRE
+309 SAEAASQLQFVKD
-322 QLPSIR
+322 QLPTIR
-328 RQVEAA
+328 RQVEQA
-334 QGAMSAYQSRSNS
+334 QAAMSAYQSRSKS

-369 TLRLKQ
+369 QLRLKQ

-393 KQIGDLEGRKAGFQR
+393 RQIGDLEARKGGFQK
-408 QVGQLPD
+408 QVGDLPE

-452 GNVHIVDS
+452 GNVRIVDP
-460 AMVDTA
+460 AIVDIA
-466 NPVKPQKKLIVVIAT
+466 NPVAPRKALIVAIAT
-481 LLGGFLSVAFVFLQ
+481 LLGAFLSIAFVFLQ

-505 ADIEALGLPVYA
+505 AEIEALGLPVYA

-540 ADGRQHLLAVT
+540 ADGRQHLLAVS

-575 KNNILTIS
+575 KNNILAIS

-623 ILGVSHHEGLS
+623 ILGVSHQKGLS

-640 LSVDDVIHPVV
+640 LSVDDVIHPVS

>member
-1 MWDVSYVATVGDP
+1 MT
-14 ASSPRMGC
+14 
-22 GSNDKMEVMSRQ
+22 KQMENRSV
-34 MDSKAIKSDEI
+34 KGDEI
-45 DLRELLGVLLDRKWL
+45 DLRELIGVVLDRKWL
-60 IISFTALCS
+60 ILIVTAAFFV
-69 IAGVIYAL
+69 IGAGYAL
-77 LATPVY
+77 LAAPVY
-83 QAQALVQVESKVPSI
+83 QAQAMVQVESKMPGI
-98 PGLSDLASLGG
+98 PGLSELSSSLGV
-109 GSSAAATTEVALLSS
+109 GSGSKAATTEVALLTS
-124 RSVVGTAL
+124 RSVIGTAVDQL
-132 DELGLDVSTEVVRFP
+132 HLDVVVEPVRFP
-147 VVGDLFARRFAAANS
+147 LVGSYFARRYS
-162 DAVAPAKFGF
+162 PDAQGQLATAKFGANSYA
-172 DRFGWGGERIVL
+172 WGGETLVL
-184 DRLDV
+184 QRFEVPSLWLEVPLTIESLDGGKFR
-189 PQSLLGK
+189 LLG
-196 SLELK
+196 E
-201 AVNSSGAF
+201 
-209 ILYDDNGNQILQGN
+209 DGN
-223 VGTEA
+223 VILT
-228 QARGVSLSVSQLIA
+228 GVAGETATA
-242 NPGTR
+242 NGFTIEVQKLHANAGTR
-247 FKVVKSRRL
+247 FTVVKRRRL
-256 DVLTGLQ
+256 DVISGLQ
-263 SDLQIAEQGRE
+263 SEVRVGEQGKE
-274 SGILRI
+274 SGILQV
-280 VYESEDATRAEQ
+280 VYESQDAAKAEAL
-292 FVQRVADAYV
+292 VQQIVEAYV
-302 RQNVDRS
+302 RQNVDRG
-309 SAEAASQLTFVRE
+309 SAEAAAQLQFVKD
-322 QLPSIR
+322 QLPSVR
-328 RQVEAA
+328 KQVEEAQAA
-334 QGAMSAYQSRSNS
+334 MTTYQSKANS

-354 KGLLEQEVAVEASIQ
+354 KGLLEQEVAVEGSIQ
-369 TLRLKQ
+369 QLRLKQ

-442 QLDVARAGAV
+442 QLDVARAGTV
-452 GNVHIVDS
+452 GNVRIVDP
-460 AMVDTA
+460 AVVDTA
-466 NPVKPQKKLIVVIAT
+466 NPVKPRKALIVAIAT

-623 ILGVSHHEGLS
+623 ILGVSHQKGLS

-640 LSVDDVIHPVV
+640 LSVDEVIHPVS

-768 EKA
+768 GKE

>member
-1 MWDVSYVATVGDP
+1 MVPTSAALSG
-14 ASSPRMGC
+14 SPLGRCARFFDDEVESMT
-22 GSNDKMEVMSRQ
+22 KQMEGRAA
-34 MDSKAIKSDEI
+34 KNDEI
-45 DLRELLGVLLDRKWL
+45 DLREVLGVLLDRRWL
-60 IISFTALCS
+60 IISVAVVFFAVGC
-69 IAGVIYAL
+69 AYAL
-77 LATPVY
+77 LSKPVY
-83 QAQALVQVESKVPSI
+83 QAEAMIQVESKVPSI
-98 PGLSDLASLGG
+98 PGLADLASLGG
-109 GSSAAATTEVALLSS
+109 GGSTAATTEVALLTS
-124 RSVVGTAL
+124 RTVVGAAVDAL
-132 DELGLDVSTEVVRFP
+132 QLDTQVEPYQFP
-147 VVGDLFARRFAAANS
+147 LIGGFISRRFKPTE
-162 DAVAPAKFGF
+162 DAPVADPWFGLTSYA
-172 DRFGWGGERIVL
+172 WGGEA
-184 DRLDV
+184 LDV
-189 PQSLLGK
+189 HRFDVPGSQIDQK
-196 SLELK
+196 
-201 AVNSSGAF
+201 
-209 ILYDDNGNQILQGN
+209 YILQVENGAGEFSLYGPEGERLLRGK
-223 VGTEA
+223 VGVPVS
-228 QARGVSLSVSQLIA
+228 RGGVVLEVSGLQGS
-242 NPGTR
+242 PGVR
-247 FKVVKSRRL
+247 FELVKTRRL
-256 DVLTGLQ
+256 DVVASVQDELQ
-263 SDLQIAEQGRE
+263 AVEQGKD
-274 SGILRI
+274 SGILAIR
-280 VYESEDATRAEQ
+280 YQDSDAARAEAL
-292 FVQRVADAYV
+292 VQRVADAYV

-309 SAEAASQLTFVRE
+309 SAEAASQLQFVKD
-322 QLPSIR
+322 QLPTIR
-328 RQVEAA
+328 RQVEQA
-334 QGAMSAYQSRSNS
+334 QAAMSAYQSQSRS

-369 TLRLKQ
+369 QLRLKQ

-393 KQIGDLEGRKAGFQR
+393 RQIGDLEGRKGGFQK
-408 QVGQLPD
+408 QVGDLPE

-452 GNVHIVDS
+452 GNVRIVDS
-460 AMVDTA
+460 AVVDLA
-466 NPVKPQKKLIVVIAT
+466 NPVKPRKALIVIVST
-481 LLGGFLSVAFVFLQ
+481 LLGALLAVAFVFLQ

-623 ILGVSHHEGLS
+623 ILGVSHQKGLS

-640 LSVDDVIHPVV
+640 LSVDEVIHPVS
-651 GLDNMHYMVRGD
+651 GLENMHYMVRGD

-768 EKA
+768 GKE

>member
-1 MWDVSYVATVGDP
+1 MV
-14 ASSPRMGC
+14 
-22 GSNDKMEVMSRQ
+22 KE
-34 MDSKAIKSDEI
+34 DEI
-45 DLRELLGVLLDRKWL
+45 DLRELLGVLIDRKWW
-60 IISFTALCS
+60 IIGTTALFF
-69 IAGVIYAL
+69 IVGAAYAL
-77 LATPVY
+77 LASPVY
-83 QAQALVQVESKVPSI
+83 QAQSMVQVESKVPSI
-98 PGLSDLASLGG
+98 PGISDLASMGAPT
-109 GSSAAATTEVALLSS
+109 SAAATTEVALLTS
-124 RSVVGTAL
+124 RTVIGTAVDQLQL
-132 DELGLDVSTEVVRFP
+132 DTVITPRRFP
-147 VVGDLFARRFAAANS
+147 LVGEYFARKFKPETPE
-162 DAVAPAKFGF
+162 AVAPPRFGASSY
-172 DRFGWGGERIVL
+172 GWGGEAVQIH
-184 DRLDV
+184 RLDV
-189 PQSLLGK
+189 PAQMIGAPLVLQAG
-196 SLELK
+196 
-201 AVNSSGAF
+201 ASGSF
-209 ILYDDNGNQILQGN
+209 VLYDGDGGEILRG
-223 VGTEA
+223 
-228 QARGVSLSVSQLIA
+228 QAGKAAEGRGVTLEVVALRA
-242 NPGTR
+242 NPDTQFDVMKLRRFDVVTR
-247 FKVVKSRRL
+247 LQKN
-256 DVLTGLQ
+256 VLA
-263 SDLQIAEQGRE
+263 AEQGKE
-274 SGILRI
+274 SGILQLS
-280 VYESEDATRAEQ
+280 YENEDPMLAEA
-292 FVQRVADAYV
+292 VIARVADAYV
-302 RQNVDRS
+302 RQNVERS
-309 SAEAASQLTFVRE
+309 SAEAASQLDFVRE
-322 QLPSIR
+322 QLPVVR
-328 RQVEAA
+328 RQVEQA
-334 QGAMSAYQSRSNS
+334 QVAMTAYQSKANS

-354 KGLLEQEVAVEASIQ
+354 KGLLDQEVAVEASIQ
-369 TLRLKQ
+369 QLRLKQ

-393 KQIGDLEGRKAGFQR
+393 SQISSLEGRKVGFQR

-425 DLQVSNELYT
+425 DLQVSNEMYT

-452 GNVHIVDS
+452 GNVRIVDP
-460 AMVDTA
+460 AAVDIA
-466 NPVKPQKKLIVVIAT
+466 HPVKPRKSLIVAIAT
-481 LLGGFLSVAFVFLQ
+481 LLGAFLATAFVFLQ

-505 ADIEALGLPVYA
+505 AVIEELGLPVYA
-517 AIPLSVSNTLPK
+517 AIPLSVSTTLPK

-540 ADGRQHLLAVT
+540 ADGRQHLLAVSS
-551 APADP
+551 PADP

-588 VGKTFVSTNLA
+588 VGKTFVSSNLG

-623 ILGVSHHEGLS
+623 LLGISHQKGLS

-640 LSVDDVIHPVV
+640 LAVEAAIHPVP

-675 RFAQLLQDMSGK
+675 RFQQMLESLSAQ
-687 YDLVIVDTPPILA
+687 YDLIIVDTPPILA
-700 VTDPALVAT
+700 VTDAALVAT

-715 LVTRFGVNQAKEIE
+715 LVTRFGVNQAKEIL

-768 EKA
+768 GKD

>member
-1 MWDVSYVATVGDP
+1 MTKRLD
-14 ASSPRMGC
+14 
-22 GSNDKMEVMSRQ
+22 SR
-34 MDSKAIKSDEI
+34 DTKDDEI
-45 DLRELLGVLLDRKWL
+45 DLRELLGVLIDRKWW
-60 IISFTALCS
+60 IIGTTALFFV
-69 IAGVIYAL
+69 AGVAYAL
-77 LATPVY
+77 LAPPVY
-83 QAQALVQVESKVPSI
+83 QAQAMVQVESKVPSI
-98 PGLSDLASLGG
+98 PGLADLSSLSGG
-109 GSSAAATTEVALLSS
+109 GSTASTTEVALLTS
-124 RSVVGTAL
+124 RSVVGTAVDQL
-132 DELGLDVSTEVVRFP
+132 NLEIAVEPRRLPLIGGF
-147 VVGDLFARRFAAANS
+147 FARRFS
-162 DAVAPAKFGF
+162 PETETDVAPAKMGLSGY
-172 DRFGWGGERIVL
+172 GWGGESLVVQ
-184 DRLDV
+184 RLDV
-189 PQSLLGK
+189 PSVLIGK
-196 SLELK
+196 ALTLEAADK
-201 AVNSSGAF
+201 AGSY
-209 ILYDDNGNQILQGN
+209 ILYDEDGEELLRG
-223 VGTEA
+223 
-228 QARGVSLSVSQLIA
+228 QAGQPATGRGVSLEVASLHA
-242 NPGTR
+242 NPGMR
-247 FKVVKSRRL
+247 FDVTKLRRL
-256 DVLTGLQ
+256 DVLAGLQ
-263 SDLQIAEQGRE
+263 QGIKATEQGKE
-274 SGILRI
+274 SGILQLT
-280 VYESEDATRAEQ
+280 YEDQDPVRAQ
-292 FVQRVADAYV
+292 ALVQRVAEAYT

-309 SAEAASQLTFVRE
+309 SAEAASQLQFVKD
-322 QLPSIR
+322 QLPTVR
-328 RQVEAA
+328 RDVEQAQAA
-334 QGAMSAYQSRSNS
+334 MTAYQSRANS

-354 KGLLEQEVAVEASIQ
+354 KGLLEQEVAVEGSIQ
-369 TLRLKQ
+369 QLRLKQ

-393 KQIGDLEGRKAGFQR
+393 SQLGELEGRKAGFKR
-408 QVGQLPD
+408 QVSDLPD

-452 GNVHIVDS
+452 GNVRIVD
-460 AMVDTA
+460 AAVVDTA
-466 NPVKPQKKLIVVIAT
+466 NPVKPRRALIVIIAT
-481 LLGGFLSVAFVFLQ
+481 LLGGFLATAFVFLQ

-505 ADIEALGLPVYA
+505 AELEELGLPVYA
-517 AIPLSVSNTLPK
+517 AIPLSVSTTLPK

-535 GTRVV
+535 GTRVI
-540 ADGRQHLLAVT
+540 ADGRQHLLAVSS
-551 APADP
+551 PADP

-588 VGKTFVSTNLA
+588 VGKTFVSSNLG

-623 ILGVSHHEGLS
+623 LLGISHQKGLS

-640 LSVDDVIHPVV
+640 LAVEAAIHPVP

-675 RFAQLLQDMSGK
+675 RFQQMLESLSAQ

-700 VTDPALVAT
+700 VTDAALVAT

-715 LVTRFGVNQAKEIE
+715 LVTRFGVNQAKEIL

-768 EKA
+768 GKD

>member
-1 MWDVSYVATVGDP
+1 MESRVAKD
-14 ASSPRMGC
+14 
-22 GSNDKMEVMSRQ
+22 
-34 MDSKAIKSDEI
+34 DEI
-45 DLRELLGVLLDRKWL
+45 DLRELLGVLFDRKWL
-60 IISFTALCS
+60 IILATALFFV
-69 IAGVIYAL
+69 AGVLYAL
-77 LATPVY
+77 LARPVY
-83 QAQALVQVESKVPSI
+83 QAQAMVQVESKMPTI
-98 PGLSDLASLGG
+98 PGLADLASLGG
-109 GSSAAATTEVALLSS
+109 GGSTAATTEVALLTS
-124 RSVVGTAL
+124 RTVIGTAVDQL
-132 DELGLDVSTEVVRFP
+132 NLEVQIEPKRFP
-147 VVGDLFARRFAAANS
+147 MLGNFFARRFKPEDDN
-162 DAVAPAKFGF
+162 AVAPPRLGLS
-172 DRFGWGGERIVL
+172 RYGWGGDVL
-184 DRLDV
+184 QIHRLDV
-189 PQSLLGK
+189 PAPLIDTTLLLEVGQNGK
-196 SLELK
+196 DFLLFDEDGNELLRGR
-201 AVNSSGAF
+201 A
-209 ILYDDNGNQILQGN
+209 
-223 VGTEA
+223 GTPA
-228 QARGVSLSVSQLIA
+228 KGRGVTLEVDTLRA
-242 NPGTR
+242 NPGMRFEVTR
-247 FKVVKSRRL
+247 LRRL
-256 DVLTGLQ
+256 DVVAALQ
-263 SDLQIAEQGRE
+263 TELKASEQGKD
-274 SGILRI
+274 SGILQLS
-280 VYESEDATRAEQ
+280 YQDTDPLRAEA

-309 SAEAASQLTFVRE
+309 SAEAASQLQFVKD
-322 QLPSIR
+322 QLPTIR
-328 RQVEAA
+328 RQVEQA
-334 QGAMSAYQSRSNS
+334 QAAMSAYQSKSKS

-369 TLRLKQ
+369 QLRLKQ

-393 KQIGDLEGRKAGFQR
+393 KQIGDLEGRKGGFQK
-408 QVGQLPD
+408 QVGDLPE

-452 GNVHIVDS
+452 GNVRIVDPS
-460 AMVDTA
+460 IVDIA
-466 NPVKPQKKLIVVIAT
+466 NPVAPRKALIVAIAT
-481 LLGGFLSVAFVFLQ
+481 LLGAFLSIAFVFLQ

-505 ADIEALGLPVYA
+505 AEIEALGLPVYA

-575 KNNILTIS
+575 KNNILAIS

-623 ILGVSHHEGLS
+623 ILGVSHQKGLS

-640 LSVDDVIHPVV
+640 LSVDDVIHPVS

-709 HAGSSL
+709 HSGSSL

>member
-1 MWDVSYVATVGDP
+1 MTKQTDP
-14 ASSPRMGC
+14 RALK
-22 GSNDKMEVMSRQ
+22 D
-34 MDSKAIKSDEI
+34 DEI
-45 DLRELLGVLLDRKWL
+45 DLRELVGVLIDRKWWI
-60 IISFTALCS
+60 IISTAIFSLAG
-69 IAGVIYAL
+69 IAYAL
-77 LATPVY
+77 LSQPVY
-83 QAQALVQVESKVPSI
+83 QAQATVQVESKVPTI
-98 PGLSDLASLGG
+98 PGLADLASLGG
-109 GSSAAATTEVALLSS
+109 GGSTAATTEVALLTS
-124 RSVVGTAL
+124 RTVIGTAI
-132 DELGLDVSTEVVRFP
+132 DELDLEVLVSPQRLP
-147 VVGDLFARRFAAANS
+147 LVGDFLSRRFAPAS
-162 DAVAPAKFGF
+162 EEDVAKPLLGLSSY
-172 DRFGWGGERIVL
+172 GWGGELLEIHRLEVPRAMVDTSLTLEVL
-184 DRLDV
+184 DSAGGFMLSDEDGV
-189 PQSLLGK
+189 ELLRGEVGK
-196 SLELK
+196 IAE
-201 AVNSSGAF
+201 G
-209 ILYDDNGNQILQGN
+209 
-223 VGTEA
+223 
-228 QARGVSLSVSQLIA
+228 RGVKLEVATLRA
-242 NPGTR
+242 NKGTR
-247 FKVVKSRRL
+247 FDVTRARRL
-256 DVLTGLQ
+256 DVLA
-263 SDLQIAEQGRE
+263 DLQEDIKAVEQGKD
-274 SGILRI
+274 SGILQLS
-280 VYESEDATRAEQ
+280 YESEDPQRAQ
-292 FVQRVADAYV
+292 AVVQHVAQAYV

-309 SAEAASQLTFVRE
+309 SAEAASQLQFVKE
-322 QLPSIR
+322 QLPTIR
-328 RQVEAA
+328 RQVEEA
-334 QGAMSAYQSRSNS
+334 QAAMSSYQSRANS

-354 KGLLEQEVAVEASIQ
+354 KGLLEQEVAVEGSIQ
-369 TLRLKQ
+369 QLRLKQ

-393 KQIGDLEGRKAGFQR
+393 NQLSELEGRKAGFKR
-408 QVGQLPD
+408 QVSDLPD

-452 GNVHIVDS
+452 GNVRIVDP

-466 NPVKPQKKLIVVIAT
+466 NPVKPRKPLIVIIAT
-481 LLGGFLSVAFVFLQ
+481 LVGALLATAFVFLQ

-505 ADIEALGLPVYA
+505 AELEELGLPVYA
-517 AIPLSVSNTLPK
+517 AIPLSVSTALPK

-535 GTRVV
+535 GTRVI
-540 ADGRQHLLAVT
+540 ADGRQHLLAVSS
-551 APADP
+551 PADP

-588 VGKTFVSTNLA
+588 VGKTFVSSNLG

-623 ILGVSHHEGLS
+623 LLGISHQNGLS

-640 LSVDDVIHPVV
+640 LAVEAAIHPVP

-675 RFAQLLQDMSGK
+675 RFQQMLESLSAQ
-687 YDLVIVDTPPILA
+687 YDLIIVDTPPILA
-700 VTDPALVAT
+700 VTDAALVAT

-715 LVTRFGVNQAKEIE
+715 LVTRFGVNQAKEIL

-768 EKA
+768 GKD

>member
-1 MWDVSYVATVGDP
+1 VRRCSFY
-14 ASSPRMGC
+14 S
-22 GSNDKMEVMSRQ
+22 EVEAMKKPTEARAVK
-34 MDSKAIKSDEI
+34 DDEI
-45 DLRELLGVLLDRKWL
+45 DIREVLGAVLDRKWL
-60 IISFTALCS
+60 IASVTGAFFVV
-69 IAGVIYAL
+69 GVLYAL

-83 QAQALVQVESKVPSI
+83 QAQAMVQVESKMPGI
-98 PGLSDLASLGG
+98 PGLSELTSLGAG
-109 GSSAAATTEVALLSS
+109 AGSPASTTEVALLTS
-124 RSVVGTAL
+124 RSVIGSAV
-132 DELGLDVSTEVVRFP
+132 DELRLDISVSPYRFP
-147 VVGDLFARRFAAANS
+147 LVGNFLARDSEAKQK
-162 DAVAPAKFGF
+162 DEVAPAKFGATSY
-172 DRFGWGGERIVL
+172 GWGGEYV
-184 DRLDV
+184 DVQRLDV
-189 PQSLLGK
+189 PTGLLNEPMVLRAGQAGSFELEDADGK
-196 SLELK
+196 SLLK
-201 AVNSSGAF
+201 GKAGQSAQGSGIVIEVAT
-209 ILYDDNGNQILQGN
+209 LRANEG
-223 VGTEA
+223 
-228 QARGVSLSVSQLIA
+228 ARFQVTKL
-242 NPGTR
+242 
-247 FKVVKSRRL
+247 RRL
-256 DVLTGLQ
+256 DVVVELQ
-263 SDLQIAEQGRE
+263 QAVSVGEQGKD

-280 VYESEDATRAEQ
+280 AYESEDPEVAEAV
-292 FVQRVADAYV
+292 VQRISQAYV
-302 RQNVDRS
+302 RQNVDRG
-309 SAEAASQLTFVRE
+309 SAEAAAQLQFVKE
-322 QLPSIR
+322 QLPVVR
-328 RQVEAA
+328 KQVEEAQAA
-334 QGAMSAYQSRSNS
+334 MTAYQSKANS

-354 KGLLEQEVAVEASIQ
+354 KGLLEQEVAVEGSIQ
-369 TLRLKQ
+369 QLRLKQ

-442 QLDVARAGAV
+442 QLDVARAGTV
-452 GNVHIVDS
+452 GNVRIVDP
-460 AMVDTA
+460 AVVDTA
-466 NPVKPQKKLIVVIAT
+466 NPVKPRKALIVAIAT

-588 VGKTFVSTNLA
+588 VGKTFVSINLA

-623 ILGVSHHEGLS
+623 ILGVSHQKGLS

-640 LSVDDVIHPVV
+640 LSVDDVIHPVS

-768 EKA
+768 GKE